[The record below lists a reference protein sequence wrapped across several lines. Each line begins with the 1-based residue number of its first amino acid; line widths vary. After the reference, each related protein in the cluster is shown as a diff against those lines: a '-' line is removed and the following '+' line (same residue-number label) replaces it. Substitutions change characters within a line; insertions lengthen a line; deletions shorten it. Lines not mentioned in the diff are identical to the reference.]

1 MDYWP
6 RQLIRRIE
14 AGPVAIDEWK
24 QSALNAGCNKTAV
37 VSAAAVAKL
46 LASWLGQLGG
56 DVNDP
61 NRSG

>member
-1 MDYWP
+1 MQFHA

-24 QSALNAGCNKTAV
+24 QAALNAGCNRTAV

-61 NRSG
+61 KQ